1 MLVEQAFVMDPDVT
15 VGAFIE
21 KAGKEMGAAV
31 KLIGFI
37 RYEVGEGIEKAVN
50 DFAAEV
56 ASFAKP
62 KE

>member
-1 MLVEQAFVMDPDVT
+1 MDPDVT

-21 KAGKEMGAAV
+21 KAGKEMGTAV
-31 KLIGFI
+31 TLKGFV
-37 RYEVGEGIEKAVN
+37 RYEVGEGIEKVAS

-56 ASFAKP
+56 ASFSKP